1 MSEFH
6 FRRIPKIVLAWV
18 PQQAGPETRALLGG
32 LTAGECDPWSRSE
45 TQGKEAGGGAGGA
58 ATPSH
63 RDGLSGRGTCVSE
76 LPAEGMSG
84 KHSPTSSRPSMA
96 TGDLAGIRCCPFLG
110 WAASG
115 GALDDGV
122 RKYVLAK
129 RKDRGAWRILHNRC
143 GCARAKAVRVCLEPV
158 TAGAAGTKGEGQRTL
173 RSIRGG
179 GLSGPQTSVLSSA
192 DRCLQCGRQRQL
204 RASATSRWR
213 FWLIAWPRFLIV
225 EFSRKFHLQ
234 DQSHR
239 RSSMCFYM
247 WKEPNQNPASGNP
260 WLPQVSHYL
269 NAAVCIKSVPLKGPE
284 CVEVEG
290 GRSIAC

>member
-32 LTAGECDPWSRSE
+32 LTAGECDPQSRSE
-45 TQGKEAGGGAGGA
+45 TQGKEAGGSAVGA

-76 LPAEGMSG
+76 PPAEGMSG

-129 RKDRGAWRILHNRC
+129 RKDRGAWRILCNRC

-158 TAGAAGTKGEGQRTL
+158 TAGAAGTKGEAQRTL
-173 RSIRGG
+173 RSIQGG
-179 GLSGPQTSVLSSA
+179 SVWSPNLSSS
-192 DRCLQCGRQRQL
+192 QCG
-204 RASATSRWR
+204 
-213 FWLIAWPRFLIV
+213 
-225 EFSRKFHLQ
+225 
-234 DQSHR
+234 
-239 RSSMCFYM
+239 
-247 WKEPNQNPASGNP
+247 
-260 WLPQVSHYL
+260 QVSAVWKTE
-269 NAAVCIKSVPLKGPE
+269 AAQSFCYEPLALLANRMAE
-284 CVEVEG
+284 ISHCRVL
-290 GRSIAC
+290 